1 MENAKSSQVGRL
13 ICVLLIG
20 CVSSAMADCGAD
32 RYFGPD
38 DPGNRTPLTAAHPD
52 FAKTQR
58 LAARANVV
66 EERNLAVYYE
76 TGYMVDRCPDKA
88 ALWYEKAAADGDEVA
103 RAWVARQAALARL
116 RGGPECFADRC
127 GAAGGDGPQV
137 AFVQAV
143 GAGAFKTMVT
153 INGKTVPAIIDTGAT
168 FVTMSAKTAGE
179 LGLGYEGGKQMK
191 MNTANGTTT
200 NNAIM
205 LDRVTVG
212 GITLS
217 RVEGAVGQTD
227 MPVLIGMSFLRRVNM
242 TTNGNV
248 MTLVRP

>member
-1 MENAKSSQVGRL
+1 MQKGISTGYASTNISHIEHVQIQLTNPRARSAR
-13 ICVLLIG
+13 
-20 CVSSAMADCGAD
+20 SSARLSSPVIVMARSGFSVQTS
-32 RYFGPD
+32 RSSV
-38 DPGNRTPLTAAHPD
+38 T
-52 FAKTQR
+52 
-58 LAARANVV
+58 
-66 EERNLAVYYE
+66 
-76 TGYMVDRCPDKA
+76 
-88 ALWYEKAAADGDEVA
+88 
-103 RAWVARQAALARL
+103 WVAVTVRTSM
-116 RGGPECFADRC
+116 
-127 GAAGGDGPQV
+127 
-137 AFVQAV
+137 V